1 MAKVTIVGQACV
13 ITSAV
18 KLDDIKLI
26 KKYRPEALSLYEGEG
41 NERVPVFSI
50 GVTGAGNCINN
61 VGAEFSHAN
70 EEGYA
75 QITLMVTKTDKEEIA
90 DAIGRPILK
99 LNKLEESLAAVIDE
113 IAAEKAAILENI
125 EVAG

>member
-41 NERVPVFSI
+41 NERIPVFSI
-50 GVTGAGNCINN
+50 GVTSEGNCINN